1 MESISTTS
9 ENTNPKI
16 RQISVKPKTE
26 KTAHPKPKFHLLNIR
41 EKWFICPL
49 DNCAVNL
56 DGIAEFGATDA
67 QFVAFIRQFVRLR
80 PEHVAQSWGTIARC
94 ELLNWIGEHGIP
106 GRQPKFH
113 ASKRDAEISVSTPA
127 DNSDK
132 FGNRAQTEISNST
145 ADDDSTPDGAA

>member
-9 ENTNPKI
+9 ENGEQKI
-16 RQISVKPKTE
+16 RQFSVKPKTE
-26 KTAHPKPKFHLLNIR
+26 KKSMQKPKFHLLNIR

-67 QFVAFIRQFVRLR
+67 QFVAFVRQYVRLR

-94 ELLNWIGEHGIP
+94 ELLNWIGEHGSP
-106 GRQPKFH
+106 QRQPKFYT
-113 ASKRDAEISVSTPA
+113 SKRDAEISVKVA
-127 DNSDK
+127 GDNSDK
-132 FGNRAQTEISNST
+132 FGNRAQTEISNSVEE
-145 ADDDSTPDGAA
+145 DPMPDGAA